1 VTLLE
6 KHICKSHIRLETKVR
21 LYSVHVLPVLMYGSE
36 VCQSLSLL
44 LGDLTL
50 LTHGLSVK
58 SSGSRIPDMSSTLL
72 SGRLPAVLQLHRIR
86 ERRLRCFGH
95 VARADPK
102 QDQHRVIGASLRPP
116 SDWRRPCG
124 RPRTSWLSR
133 ATDSDVQSVNIG
145 IHSAWSKASD
155 RARSGEY
162 YRRHGNTPSWGTPL
176 KNRPILI
183 HL

>member
-1 VTLLE
+1 MWHVRTLNRINIGSLE
-6 KHICKSHIRLETKVR
+6 RRSDRPVIAGCCDAGHCDAGHCDAGCCDAGVGAVR
-21 LYSVHVLPVLMYGSE
+21 RRSAGRVRSSLTH
-36 VCQSLSLL
+36 QSLASQP
-44 LGDLTL
+44 
-50 LTHGLSVK
+50 LSTAV
-58 SSGSRIPDMSSTLL
+58 SSQPSSTTSIFDTDTRPTWNLQ
-72 SGRLPAVLQLHRIR
+72 SAAPVCSYSRLTSTSA
-86 ERRLRCFGH
+86 
-95 VARADPK
+95 
-102 QDQHRVIGASLRPP
+102 
-116 SDWRRPCG
+116 RRPCG

-133 ATDSDVQSVNIG
+133 ATDTDVQSVNIG